1 MPENESSTHLA
12 QPSSPTMPNSPA
24 SEDAEL
30 IAINAVVAALNPLK
44 EEQRLRALEYVLRRF
59 NAVALQA
66 ASVAAAQPTASSPPP
81 LFTSGAPGIMMDI
94 RTLKEAKQPK
104 SANEMAALVAF
115 YLSEVA
121 STVERKQEI
130 GKSDIE
136 RYFKLA
142 NFKLTANAG
151 QTLVNAKNAG
161 YLDAGSGTGQYK
173 LNPVGYN
180 LVAHR
185 MGSGETE
192 PRRRQ
197 KTNRGKNGKKS
208 VPAKKSAPAKKSTRA
223 KK

>member
-12 QPSSPTMPNSPA
+12 QPSSPTIPNSPA

-30 IAINAVVAALNPLK
+30 SAINAVVAALSPLR

-66 ASVAAAQPTASSPPP
+66 ASVGAAQPAFQPTASAPPA
-81 LFTSGAPGIMMDI
+81 LFTSGAPGIIMDI

-121 STVERKQEI
+121 STVERKPEI
-130 GKSDIE
+130 GKTDIE

-197 KTNRGKNGKKS
+197 KTNRSKNG
-208 VPAKKSAPAKKSTRA
+208 KKSAPAKKSARA

>member
-1 MPENESSTHLA
+1 MPDNEA
-12 QPSSPTMPNSPA
+12 PTNPPPPASPA
-24 SEDAEL
+24 IPNHPTNEDAEL
-30 IAINAVVAALNPLK
+30 KAINAIVTALAPLK

-66 ASVAAAQPTASSPPP
+66 APVGAAPQAFQPSASPPQAA
-81 LFTSGAPGIMMDI
+81 LTSSAPGMMLDI
-94 RTLKEAKQPK
+94 RTLKETKQPK

-121 STVERKQEI
+121 SPVERKLEI
-130 GKSDIE
+130 DRADIE

-151 QTLVNAKNAG
+151 MTLVNAKNAG
-161 YLDAGSGTGQYK
+161 YLDTGSGAGQYR

-185 MGSGETE
+185 MGSGEAE

-197 KTNRGKNGKKS
+197 RIVRKKS
-208 VPAKKSAPAKKSTRA
+208 EKKPARA

>member
-1 MPENESSTHLA
+1 MPEDELPATPAH
-12 QPSSPTMPNSPA
+12 PTSQIAPNNPT
-24 SEDAEL
+24 SEDVEL
-30 IAINAVVAALNPLK
+30 KAINVIVAALSPLK

-59 NAVALQA
+59 NAVALQPA
-66 ASVAAAQPTASSPPP
+66 PVTTAPQAFQPTASPSQTA
-81 LFTSGAPGIMMDI
+81 FTAGAPPTMLDI
-94 RTLKEAKQPK
+94 RSLKETKQPK
-104 SANEMAALVAF
+104 SANEMATLVAF

-121 STVERKQEI
+121 SPIERKEEI
-130 GKSDIE
+130 DKTDIE

-142 NFKLTANAG
+142 NFRLTANPG

-192 PRRRQ
+192 SRRRQ
-197 KTNRGKNGKKS
+197 RTAPKKNGKR
-208 VPAKKSAPAKKSTRA
+208 PARA
-223 KK
+223 RK

>member
-1 MPENESSTHLA
+1 MPENETPTTPT
-12 QPSSPTMPNSPA
+12 QPSSPAIANNPI

-30 IAINAVVAALNPLK
+30 NAINAVVAALGPLK

-66 ASVAAAQPTASSPPP
+66 APVAVASPAFQPIASAPSAPHA
-81 LFTSGAPGIMMDI
+81 SGAPGVMMDI
-94 RTLKEAKQPK
+94 RTLKETKQPK

-115 YLSEVA
+115 YLSEIA

-130 GKSDIE
+130 DKTDIE

-142 NFKLTANAG
+142 NFRLTAKAG

-161 YLDAGSGTGQYK
+161 YLDAGGGTGQYK

-185 MGSGETE
+185 MGSGEAE

-197 KTNRGKNGKKS
+197 KTTRNKS
-208 VPAKKSAPAKKSTRA
+208 AKKPARVKK
-223 KK
+223 